1 MARAYRAPL
10 RRNVSPLLLVD
21 HWAFGEVMQKE
32 RNASPD
38 VGLGTT
44 VLAIMGATALVAVL
58 FLLSPWNVPQIADKS
73 APRTMYVAAPHR

>member
-1 MARAYRAPL
+1 
-10 RRNVSPLLLVD
+10 
-21 HWAFGEVMQKE
+21 MQKE

>member
-1 MARAYRAPL
+1 
-10 RRNVSPLLLVD
+10 
-21 HWAFGEVMQKE
+21 MQKE

-73 APRTMYVAAPHR
+73 APRAMYVAAPHFAERARFYAEIYLETPSTAFSRNLPK